1 MERVVVDVA
10 RVVVKLV
17 VDGLPTSTIFDKNDG
32 VELAMV
38 DEDFVAE
45 VDLVVVGELDD
56 VGVVG
61 LIEGGL
67 VTELDRSVVVVEE
80 LLKIGGLV
88 LGTNRLRGVG
98 DFGAVELEGVVNAV
112 VVVVE
117 LGLVLAD
124 VDLAVEGDGVDGN
137 VVEVEDGELD
147 VVEAVLDVVEGGDVV
162 VLVVEEDFGVAV
174 LVVGEVVS
182 AVVVAVVVELE
193 LRAEGGEGGALVVVV
208 VDSGRAVVVAVVV
221 ELELRGEGVEGGALV
236 VVDFARASRLAGGR
250 EVVTRSRNGRLSK
263 PRVLLAG
270 AAVVVL
276 RS

>member
-67 VTELDRSVVVVEE
+67 VTELDRSVVVEE

-98 DFGAVELEGVVNAV
+98 DFGAVELEGVVNVV

-147 VVEAVLDVVEGGDVV
+147 VVEAVLDVVEGGDDVV
-162 VLVVEEDFGVAV
+162 DEDFGVAV
-174 LVVGEVVS
+174 LVMAEVVS

-193 LRAEGGEGGALVVVV
+193 LRGEGGEGGALVVVV

>member
-67 VTELDRSVVVVEE
+67 VTELDRSVVVEE

-147 VVEAVLDVVEGGDVV
+147 VVEAVLDVVEGGDVA
-162 VLVVEEDFGVAV
+162 VLVVDEDFGVAV
-174 LVVGEVVS
+174 LVMAEVVS
-182 AVVVAVVVELE
+182 AVVVAFVVERE
-193 LRAEGGEGGALVVVV
+193 LRGEGGEGGALVVVV

-236 VVDFARASRLAGGR
+236 VVGFARGSRLAGGR